1 MYVLNSYFILKIFQA
16 FVHVSTAYCN
26 CNRQDVEE
34 HLYPIPADPEKIIQC
49 VDCLDEDLLESITPK

>member
-1 MYVLNSYFILKIFQA
+1 MFQA

-49 VDCLDEDLLESITPK
+49 VDCLDENLLESITPK